1 MLELAARQ
9 PGKLL
14 SLHEAARQAG
24 ITPKQGIEAVR
35 TLYQESERLGVVSFF
50 GWNTD
55 RNTGE
60 VSFKMTPEA
69 AAMWTRV

>member
-9 PGKLL
+9 PGKPL

-24 ITPKQGIEAVR
+24 VTTKQGIEDVR
-35 TLYQESERLGVVSFF
+35 ALYQESERLGVVSFF
-50 GWNTD
+50 GWDTD

-60 VSFKMTPEA
+60 ISFKMTPEA
-69 AAMWTRV
+69 AALWSRV